1 MRGEGEQEEADES
14 EEGGESRRGQAHR
27 DNSVS
32 IYSAKY
38 IINTHTIPKVTATI
52 GGGIALLQ

>member
-1 MRGEGEQEEADES
+1 M
-14 EEGGESRRGQAHR
+14 RGQAHR